1 MDKLLEEWFKILD
14 KTDTKVDIFCFTPL
28 FRVSK
33 ILYRYRIDE
42 GKKISLIY
50 RCQHEKQI

>member
-14 KTDTKVDIFCFTPL
+14 KTDTKVDIFCFTPF